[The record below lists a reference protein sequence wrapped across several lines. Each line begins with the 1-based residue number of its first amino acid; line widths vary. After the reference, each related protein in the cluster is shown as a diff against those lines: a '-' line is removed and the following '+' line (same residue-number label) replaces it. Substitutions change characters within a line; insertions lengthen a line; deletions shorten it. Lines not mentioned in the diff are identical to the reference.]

1 MGAAMSVARPKRGA
15 EPGFTIVEVMIAIVI
30 LGIGILTV
38 VAAFASAVAT
48 TEYAQENLIARQK
61 ALEALE
67 SIFTARNTQ
76 QITFSQ
82 IANLPSGGIFVSGA
96 VPLWSAGNDGL
107 INTADDLPFP
117 AQSVC
122 PAGPE
127 CITLPG
133 PDGILGTTDD
143 VAMSLGNFRH
153 HKNDGT
159 GGAPLKSAKN
169 AWEAHGHGSA
179 IRAIPLSRR
188 RAGARVA
195 DRDGTAGRRT
205 AQFGRFGQSELEA
218 GYCNGQLHL
227 LLDCSS

>member
-1 MGAAMSVARPKRGA
+1 MSVARPKRGA

-143 VAMSLGNFRH
+143 VAMSLGNFRRQIQI
-153 HKNDGT
+153 NPVLQSDGSVN
-159 GGAPLKSAKN
+159 PNLKQVIVTVSYTYSSTVPRSYSVTALISAY
-169 AWEAHGHGSA
+169 
-179 IRAIPLSRR
+179 R
-188 RAGARVA
+188 
-195 DRDGTAGRRT
+195 
-205 AQFGRFGQSELEA
+205 
-218 GYCNGQLHL
+218 
-227 LLDCSS
+227 